1 MKSNPQTLAE
11 LVKQE
16 ATLQFESFTL
26 DMAHEIGEKLYTLA
40 LKRQLPISIDIKR
53 NGQQLYHAA
62 LEGSQVD
69 NDYWI
74 MRKSNV
80 VARFGISSHH
90 MSLILESQNKSLEQ
104 TYFLNPSEYAAHG
117 GSFPI
122 IIKNSGVIGSITV
135 SGLPSEHDHALVVEV
150 LSTYLGVEL

>member
-1 MKSNPQTLAE
+1 MKPKSQTLAE
-11 LVKQE
+11 LAKQE
-16 ATLQFESFTL
+16 SQLQFERFTHE
-26 DMAHEIGEKLYTLA
+26 MAHDIGEQLYALA
-40 LKRQLPISIDIKR
+40 LTRHLPVSIDIKR

-69 NDYWI
+69 NDHWI

-104 TYFLNPSEYAAHG
+104 TYFLDPSEYAAHG

-122 IIKNSGVIGSITV
+122 ILKNSGVIGSITV

-150 LSTYLGVEL
+150 LSTYLGVAL

>member
-1 MKSNPQTLAE
+1 MKPKSQTLAE
-11 LVKQE
+11 LAKQE
-16 ATLQFESFTL
+16 SQLQFERFTHE
-26 DMAHEIGEKLYTLA
+26 MAHDIGEQLYALA
-40 LKRQLPISIDIKR
+40 LTRHLPVSIDIKR

-104 TYFLNPSEYAAHG
+104 TYFLDPSEYAAHG

-122 IIKNSGVIGSITV
+122 ILKNSGVIGSITV

-150 LSTYLGVEL
+150 LSTYLGVAL